1 MASVAARI
9 LSRRFHVSARRSALS
24 QFNMPAMSPT
34 MTEGGIASWKKK
46 EGEAFAAGD
55 VLLEIETDKAT
66 IDVEAQ
72 DDGIMAKIIVQ
83 DGSKGVKVGS
93 PIAVLAEDGDD
104 LAGADAFASQASS
117 QASSEPKEDKPSPPP
132 KPEAPTPE
140 PVESKPK
147 SESRPE
153 LASGDR
159 IFASPIAKKI
169 ALERGIPLS
178 KVKATSPR
186 KQLPR
191 PLPSPPA
198 AQLPLDYVDT
208 PVSNM
213 RRVIGSRLTQ
223 SKQEIPHYYVT
234 SDINMDKVLKLRE
247 VFNKTLGDKD
257 KAAKLSVNDFILKA
271 VSCALADVP
280 EANSAWLGEVIR
292 TYKKADISVAVATPT
307 GLITPIVRDV
317 GAKGLASI
325 SAETKALAKKAR
337 DGKLAPSE
345 YQGGTFTVS
354 NLGMYD
360 VSHFTAIINPPQSCI
375 LAVGSTQ
382 ATLVPAPE
390 EERGFKTVQIMKV
403 TLSSDH
409 RTVDGAV
416 AARWMAAF
424 RGNQPN
430 HLQATVSLPS
440 SPAVMEN
447 APLEDDNA
455 FWPRVLMQLSQRMD
469 EVQKL
474 KAEVIY
480 LRRER
485 DEHDLQARAFVEH
498 AATLISSPR
507 VDAPKGPRCLLANRL
522 LSEQTDVQNLKKQ
535 KDVLELERR
544 TVLENQA
551 GVHEANQTIQKL
563 ELGLSQLK
571 ESSISECQKRDAMI
585 QELTRR
591 LAEAE
596 HDLQATRARNEAL
609 TQTLS
614 RSQSDLTKELETKNR
629 ALTEELHKVQEEN
642 KSLKAGLHKEK
653 DSIRVTLENL
663 QGRFRQLPHSPQ
675 ALPTTQAPHS
685 PPVRPT
691 DKPPTVSLS
700 VPITVKSEGDNVSFI
715 DLSDTSIQPDDAL
728 WCALFS

>member
-93 PIAVLAEDGDD
+93 PIAILAEDGDD

-147 SESRPE
+147 SESKPE

-178 KVKATSPR
+178 KVKGTGPDGRIIREDVESYKPTETVASTAS
-186 KQLPR
+186 Q
-191 PLPSPPA
+191 PPA

-424 RGNQPN
+424 RG
-430 HLQATVSLPS
+430 
-440 SPAVMEN
+440 
-447 APLEDDNA
+447 
-455 FWPRVLMQLSQRMD
+455 
-469 EVQKL
+469 
-474 KAEVIY
+474 Y
-480 LRRER
+480 
-485 DEHDLQARAFVEH
+485 
-498 AATLISSPR
+498 
-507 VDAPKGPRCLLANRL
+507 
-522 LSEQTDVQNLKKQ
+522 
-535 KDVLELERR
+535 
-544 TVLENQA
+544 LENP
-551 GVHEANQTIQKL
+551 
-563 ELGLSQLK
+563 
-571 ESSISECQKRDAMI
+571 
-585 QELTRR
+585 LTFM
-591 LAEAE
+591 L
-596 HDLQATRARNEAL
+596 
-609 TQTLS
+609 
-614 RSQSDLTKELETKNR
+614 
-629 ALTEELHKVQEEN
+629 
-642 KSLKAGLHKEK
+642 
-653 DSIRVTLENL
+653 
-663 QGRFRQLPHSPQ
+663 
-675 ALPTTQAPHS
+675 
-685 PPVRPT
+685 
-691 DKPPTVSLS
+691 
-700 VPITVKSEGDNVSFI
+700 
-715 DLSDTSIQPDDAL
+715 
-728 WCALFS
+728 